1 MNATKIN
8 SIKQFLSSTQ
18 EEKRMMFENGVGGD
32 FIVDIKSQLES
43 KAYDTLKLSMQ
54 LVQKLK
60 INEAVPVIFRNI
72 QVYNSIDPLGTGFD
86 PVSIII
92 DLGSENADVLMD
104 CVASDPT
111 DENIRIAAKI
121 MFHWF
126 IRDSDKMKKILVE
139 RKPTNKKAEDAILE
153 YVQSEL
159 DTYNKSK

>member
-1 MNATKIN
+1 
-8 SIKQFLSSTQ
+8 
-18 EEKRMMFENGVGGD
+18 
-32 FIVDIKSQLES
+32 
-43 KAYDTLKLSMQ
+43 MQ

-60 INEAVPVIFRNI
+60 INEAVPVIFKNI
-72 QVYNSIDPLGTGFD
+72 KVYNSIDPLGTGFD
-86 PVSIII
+86 PVSLII
-92 DLGSENADVLMD
+92 DLGSGNADVLMD

-126 IRDSDKMKKILVE
+126 IRESDKMKNILAE
-139 RKPTNKKAEDAILE
+139 RKPVNKKAEDAILE

>member
-8 SIKQFLSSTQ
+8 SIKQFLSSSQ
-18 EEKRMMFENGVGGD
+18 EEKRMMFENGVGTD

-43 KAYDTLKLSMQ
+43 KVYDTLKLSMQ

-60 INEAVPVIFRNI
+60 INEAVPVIFKNI

-86 PVSIII
+86 PVSLII
-92 DLGSENADVLMD
+92 DLGSNNADVLLD

-126 IRDSDKMKKILVE
+126 IRESDKMKNILAE
-139 RKPTNKKAEDAILE
+139 RKPVNKKAEDAILE